1 MESTEMAVTQLTQPW
16 KASGEMFRGVTV
28 RSEYDHM
35 LRPLHSPD
43 LGFKTERVLWVSL
56 LETLAQ

>member
-1 MESTEMAVTQLTQPW
+1 MVRIRKLKEMESTEMAVTQLTQPC
-16 KASGEMFRGVTV
+16 KASAESFRGVTV

-43 LGFKTERVLWVSL
+43 LGFKTERL
-56 LETLAQ
+56 L